1 MVDEDESDSDCT
13 KTVKPTEAGRPRVHP
28 WHRWEKT
35 HEQTPEDGT
44 PECSQQS
51 SAVLCHPAGLGTRK
65 HLAHLSAWIPPACA
79 STSHTTAPTSPA
91 GQPSPACAPCRAKLK
106 RRSPC
111 CFAWTVQRC
120 ASPSA
125 GARTPG
131 STPGAR
137 SPTSTSPR
145 TSSTGGPRPSEAPNP
160 SPTAAD
166 PSGQPLQGASDA
178 DERVRIMTRRL
189 NGILQRSARD
199 IAIHRVAPAAE
210 GFDARF
216 SATKRRYEYRLR
228 PENARR
234 DPLTARFTAE
244 VPRTLNLATMQR
256 VSEDLLGLQDFTTF
270 CKAREGATAVREL
283 LAFDWTETR
292 DGAYA
297 ARIEADAFC
306 HSMVRALVGS
316 VVAVGHGRIGEG
328 SCSNCATHA
337 SGRAA
342 SPSCQRTASRSKKSA
357 IQKTVSSLGAPSRRG
372 HAAIRSMTDA
382 SVLKLILGAQA
393 PELLSPPPHRNSRS

>member
-1 MVDEDESDSDCT
+1 MDTSRLRLDI
-13 KTVKPTEAGRPRVHP
+13 AY
-28 WHRWEKT
+28 
-35 HEQTPEDGT
+35 DGT
-44 PECSQQS
+44 DFSGWATQPGLRTVQGEIE
-51 SAVLCHPAGLGTRK
+51 AAIATLLRVDGAEVRLTVGGRTDAGVHARGQV
-65 HLAHLSAWIPPACA
+65 AHLDLTADQLDRWAASQRSGRQASAP
-79 STSHTTAPTSPA
+79 
-91 GQPSPACAPCRAKLK
+91 
-106 RRSPC
+106 
-111 CFAWTVQRC
+111 
-120 ASPSA
+120 
-125 GARTPG
+125 
-131 STPGAR
+131 
-137 SPTSTSPR
+137 
-145 TSSTGGPRPSEAPNP
+145 EN

-328 SCSNCATHA
+328 
-337 SGRAA
+337 
-342 SPSCQRTASRSKKSA
+342 
-357 IQKTVSSLGAPSRRG
+357 
-372 HAAIRSMTDA
+372 
-382 SVLKLILGAQA
+382 
-393 PELLSPPPHRNSRS
+393 ELLELRDARERTSRFTVMPAHGLSLEEIGYPEDGELALRAEQTRARRDPLDD